1 MGLVLANVSQ
11 RLETASPGKK
21 PSRKTLTDAR
31 DMVVRMTHRG
41 AKQAHEDDGDGV
53 GIMISIPD
61 EYYRTCC
68 TFTLPEAGS
77 YGVGNLFMPPQA
89 NFVAKSLAPLPN
101 L

>member
-1 MGLVLANVSQ
+1 
-11 RLETASPGKK
+11 
-21 PSRKTLTDAR
+21 
-31 DMVVRMTHRG
+31 MTHRG

-68 TFTLPEAGS
+68 TFALPEAGS

-89 NFVAKSLAPLPN
+89 PWGGGGAARRSGSKRFLLHLSRLSGRISAK
-101 L
+101 

>member
-1 MGLVLANVSQ
+1 
-11 RLETASPGKK
+11 
-21 PSRKTLTDAR
+21 
-31 DMVVRMTHRG
+31 MVVRMTHRG

-68 TFTLPEAGS
+68 TFTLPEAGC

-89 NFVAKSLAPLPN
+89 YFLLEHFRGPIIKA
-101 L
+101 